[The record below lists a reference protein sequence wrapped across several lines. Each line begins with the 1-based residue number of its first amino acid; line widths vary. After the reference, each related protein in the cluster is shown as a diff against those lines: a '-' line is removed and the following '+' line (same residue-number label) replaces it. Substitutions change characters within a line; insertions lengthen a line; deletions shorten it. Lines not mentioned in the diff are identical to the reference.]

1 MTQLNLAT
9 SRFFLK
15 RKSQIFSAMTLVV
28 PAAIL
33 SQGHPEFVMPLAVS
47 AAGSV
52 LCIFLLPK
60 YVQLLLKT
68 EDRLNLKFAMLSPA
82 RAVRMAFHGLWV
94 VVILNLLTWAWMT
107 GMPDIAMQGGLLLA
121 STGIHGLAVTLAY
134 RGHGDRNSNVLLAF
148 TLSAW
153 LAASVLAS
161 PFALYLVVA
170 FSALLVWHMI
180 SGIFSDLRS
189 AFYPKRGIG
198 VFFGTFNPVHSTHL
212 KIMRKALESR
222 QLSKIF
228 VHPTTVPK
236 LHRTALASGE
246 ITITYQDG
254 MRVYHKT
261 ALADPS
267 KNYFPTGNRFYEYEV
282 RNELLKAS
290 IRDAGLEG
298 RVEVLDLPEIYD
310 KDGFFGIVRH
320 LQKVHKNTPVH
331 GLHGSDVGGIWV
343 RHIFD
348 LCGWIYPFPVR
359 RVDNISATAIRN
371 GAVGCTSET
380 VEEFLQVVRSGQE
393 FRFPSGYVFS
403 PTGKSNLENRTAI

>member
-1 MTQLNLAT
+1 MSQLALAT

-15 RKSQIFSAMTLVV
+15 RKSQIFSALTLAV

-33 SQGHPEFVMPLAVS
+33 SQGHPEFMLPLVIS
-47 AAGSV
+47 AMGSV
-52 LCIFLLPK
+52 LSILLLPR
-60 YVQLLLKT
+60 YVRLLLKT
-68 EDRLNLKFAMLSPA
+68 EDKLNLNFAKLSPA
-82 RAVRMAFHGLWV
+82 RTVRMAFHGMWV
-94 VVILNLLTWAWMT
+94 AGILNLLTWAWKT
-107 GMPDIAMQGGLLLA
+107 SMPDLATQGGLLLA
-121 STGIHGLAVTLAY
+121 SSGIHGLAVILAY

-153 LAASVLAS
+153 LAALALAT
-161 PFALYLVVA
+161 PLALYLILA
-170 FSALLVWHMI
+170 FSTVLVWHMI
-180 SGIFSDLRS
+180 SGALSDLRS
-189 AFYPKRGIG
+189 SFYPKRGIG

-212 KIMRKALESR
+212 KIMKEALETR
-222 QLSKIF
+222 QLSKVF

-246 ITITYQDG
+246 ISITYKDG

-261 ALADPS
+261 ELADPS

-282 RNELLKAS
+282 RNELLRAS
-290 IRDAGLEG
+290 IQDAGLQG
-298 RVEVLDLPEIYD
+298 RVEVLDLPDIYD
-310 KDGFFGIVRH
+310 KDGFFGIIRH
-320 LQKVHKNTPVH
+320 LQDVHRGIPVH

-348 LCGWIYPFPVR
+348 LCGWVYPFPVR

-380 VEEFLQVVRSGQE
+380 VEAFLQVARNGHE
-393 FRFPSGYVFS
+393 FRFPSGYLFS
-403 PTGKSNLENRTAI
+403 PTGKSNLKNRTAK